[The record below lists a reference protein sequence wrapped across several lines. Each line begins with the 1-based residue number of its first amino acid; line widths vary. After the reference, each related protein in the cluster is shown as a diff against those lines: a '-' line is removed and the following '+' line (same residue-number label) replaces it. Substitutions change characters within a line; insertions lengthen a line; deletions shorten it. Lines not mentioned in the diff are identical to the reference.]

1 MEGPSGSYRP
11 DTGGKRAGQT
21 DGQGVREWQKNT
33 WFGPT
38 PLNSNP
44 FDEPEDAP
52 ELKEI
57 RSENVNEHMGEF
69 WQPHNAGYNQYSV
82 NHAAVKN
89 PGQNK
94 TANTKKKQ
102 KKRRFPLAVLVFL
115 LTVTAV
121 LAVLR
126 YAVFTVGEIRIIGND
141 SIPAAEIIRLSGIRQ
156 GAGILSLDEKKVSKR
171 ISSDCRL
178 QFSYMSRQLPH
189 TVILCVREREAC
201 CWLSY
206 CGIIYVM
213 DKSRMVMY
221 ETEDP
226 TIRPANLVEVKGLSV
241 RSTTHVGQEMLLTY
255 ESQQNAFSALF
266 LEMKVLGCTDRI
278 KEADMTD
285 PDSILLET
293 RDGYTVSLGNAEN
306 LHAKLRSMLLVQEE
320 LQNRQMTGGTI
331 NVSNPESPIYN
342 P

>member
-33 WFGPT
+33 WFGPA

-69 WQPHNAGYNQYSV
+69 WQPHNAGYIQYSV

-115 LTVTAV
+115 LTVTVV
-121 LAVLR
+121 LAVPGHGKR
-126 YAVFTVGEIRIIGND
+126 PHPSGGDYPAQRNSSGRGNPFTGRKEGFKKNFLGLP
-141 SIPAAEIIRLSGIRQ
+141 PAIQVYEPPASAYG
-156 GAGILSLDEKKVSKR
+156 D
-171 ISSDCRL
+171 
-178 QFSYMSRQLPH
+178 P
-189 TVILCVREREAC
+189 VR
-201 CWLSY
+201 
-206 CGIIYVM
+206 
-213 DKSRMVMY
+213 
-221 ETEDP
+221 P
-226 TIRPANLVEVKGLSV
+226 
-241 RSTTHVGQEMLLTY
+241 
-255 ESQQNAFSALF
+255 
-266 LEMKVLGCTDRI
+266 
-278 KEADMTD
+278 
-285 PDSILLET
+285 
-293 RDGYTVSLGNAEN
+293 
-306 LHAKLRSMLLVQEE
+306 
-320 LQNRQMTGGTI
+320 
-331 NVSNPESPIYN
+331 
-342 P
+342 